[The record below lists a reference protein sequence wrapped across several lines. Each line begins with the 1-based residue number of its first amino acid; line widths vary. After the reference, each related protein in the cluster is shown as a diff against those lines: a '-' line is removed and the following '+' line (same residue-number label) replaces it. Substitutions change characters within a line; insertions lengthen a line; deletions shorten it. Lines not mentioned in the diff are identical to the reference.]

1 MGLVCAPAAWSA
13 TQAHDG
19 HSGHEATPPPPAHPQ
34 QAGHAP
40 PAAKAERK
48 ILYYRNPMGQPD
60 TSPTPKKDSMGMDYI
75 PVYADDAPPP
85 PAVTPAKAERKIL
98 YYRNP
103 MGQPDTSPT
112 PKKDSMGMDYIPVYA
127 DDAPPPEAANAVR
140 INLDKVQKLGVRTET
155 ATRNP
160 VTRSIRAVGTVTVD
174 ERRLHVVNLKYEG
187 WIEKLHADVTGQN
200 VRRGQPLMQV
210 YAPALVQAQQEYLAT
225 MRAGEALRE
234 ADPETRRTATDL
246 AESALTRLR
255 NWDLSD
261 GQIQRL
267 REQQTASRTLSIPS
281 PVSGVILEKNAIQ
294 GMRFMPGEMLYRIA
308 DLSTVWVLADVFEQ
322 DMGLVQVGQ
331 SAEVTLTAMPGKR
344 FHGKVAFMNPTLSA
358 ETRTIKVRIELANPD
373 GALRPALFAAVQ
385 LQTPGHV
392 SVLSVPDSALLDS
405 GSRQVVLV
413 ERGEGLYE
421 PRPVRIGAKG
431 NGYVEILEGLTEG
444 EKVVVRANFLIDA
457 EANLRAALGH
467 FSH

>member
-1 MGLVCAPAAWSA
+1 MLCFAPEVRSGAQEGHEGHASPLPAAA
-13 TQAHDG
+13 
-19 HSGHEATPPPPAHPQ
+19 
-34 QAGHAP
+34 
-40 PAAKAERK
+40 
-48 ILYYRNPMGQPD
+48 
-60 TSPTPKKDSMGMDYI
+60 
-75 PVYADDAPPP
+75 
-85 PAVTPAKAERKIL
+85 TPAKAERKIL

-112 PKKDSMGMDYIPVYA
+112 PKKDSMGMDYIPVYVDEAPPPETTPAPKAERKILYYRNPMGQPDTSPTPKKDSMGMDYVPVYA
-127 DDAPPPEAANAVR
+127 DEAPPPEAANAVR

-187 WIEKLHADVTGQN
+187 WIETLHADVTGQN
-200 VRRGQPLMQV
+200 VRRGQPLMEV
-210 YAPALVQAQQEYLAT
+210 YAPSLVQAQQEYLAT
-225 MRAGEALRE
+225 MRATETLRD
-234 ADPETRRTATDL
+234 ADPETRRTAADL
-246 AESALTRLR
+246 AESSLIRLR
-255 NWDLSD
+255 NWDLSE

-267 REQQTASRTLSIPS
+267 REKRAASRTLTIPS

-322 DMGLVQVGQ
+322 DMGFVQVGQ
-331 SAEVTLTAMPGKR
+331 KAEVTLTAMPGKT
-344 FHGKVAFMNPTLSA
+344 FHGKVAFMNPTLTT

-373 GALRPALFAAVQ
+373 GALRPALYAAVQ
-385 LQTPGHV
+385 LQTPGNV
-392 SVLSVPDSALLDS
+392 SLVSIPDSALLDS

-421 PRPVRIGAKG
+421 PRPVRAGAKG